1 MSTRTLV
8 QRTNMYVLRPT
19 NFNEALQF
27 AELIA
32 KSDFVPRDYKE
43 KPGNVLVAIQMGSEL
58 GLAPMQALQNIAVI
72 NGRPTVWGDAML
84 ALVTAHKDCVDI
96 QESIDDEKA
105 TCTIK
110 RRGRSPI
117 TRTFTIA
124 EAKHA
129 GLADKQGPWK
139 QYPKRMLQM
148 RARAFALRDAFPDAL
163 KGLNMTEEVM
173 DYDESPATT
182 TFTYVNGHEPQDE
195 QAYEVANESQTMGKP
210 NYLELIQ
217 QAQTCDELQKLG
229 ADIKAAELKPE
240 LRDELRQAYTK
251 RWQVLS
257 VPKTQKV
264 SAKLK
269 SRLRADTLISEPVT

>member
-1 MSTRTLV
+1 MTTRTIT

-96 QESIDDEKA
+96 QEINDDEKA
-105 TCTIK
+105 SCTIK

-173 DYDESPATT
+173 DYDESPTT
-182 TFTYVNGHEPQDE
+182 MTFTYVNGHEPQDE
-195 QAYEVANESQTMGKP
+195 QAYELLNESPTQSQP

-217 QAQTCDELQKLG
+217 QAQTCDGLQKLG
-229 ADIKAAELKPE
+229 AEIKIADLEPA
-240 LRDELRQAYTK
+240 LRDELRLAYTK
-251 RWQVLS
+251 RWQELS
-257 VPKTQKV
+257 IPKTQKV

-269 SRLRADTLISEPVT
+269 SRLRVNTLATELP